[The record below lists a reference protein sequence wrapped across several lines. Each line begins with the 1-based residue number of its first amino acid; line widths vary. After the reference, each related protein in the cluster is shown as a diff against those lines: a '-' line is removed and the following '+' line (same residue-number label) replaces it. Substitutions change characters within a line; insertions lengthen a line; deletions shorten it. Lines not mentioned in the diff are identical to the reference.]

1 MAEPAERATGP
12 SHSSEPTGLAPAAQQ
27 QEQAIRDAPRRL
39 YVGML
44 PFDTVDAELSDIFAT
59 FGTLE
64 YSKIMTEKDTGRS
77 VRSYLLAALILIV
90 GSSPCVMTRL
100 AFWLI
105 TLQFSTRLTAR
116 LRLRHLY
123 GPGRGRGGAQL
134 LGRAGL

>member
-27 QEQAIRDAPRRL
+27 QEQAVRDARRRL

-64 YSKIMTEKDTGRS
+64 YSKIMTEKGTGRS
-77 VRSYLLAALILIV
+77 VR
-90 GSSPCVMTRL
+90 PCVRASIHFWVVSVRDDSYCNSRL
-100 AFWLI
+100 D
-105 TLQFSTRLTAR
+105 
-116 LRLRHLY
+116 
-123 GPGRGRGGAQL
+123 
-134 LGRAGL
+134 